1 MRKDKPNK
9 WHLEKMCAAVLAFDK
24 SDFMIKKV
32 MIDNGGYFI
41 IIKGTKPKEDLTLIS
56 IYAPDQGAPNV

>member
-1 MRKDKPNK
+1 
-9 WHLEKMCAAVLAFDK
+9 MCAAVLAFDK